1 MNISRTA
8 LGFLLIPLILG
19 FAFPA
24 HAAMQDFLVRL
35 KVCRSID
42 ITLSR
47 ARCYDETIKDY
58 DLDTMNQAPLADKSG
73 KWKVSLERSP
83 IDDSEN
89 VFMTLKGN
97 DYVEAQ
103 NDQYIQPSIVLR
115 CKEGKAQGYIVWETP
130 LGEKEAPVKVRL
142 GKDDMQVENWVLSS
156 DAQAAFVPDIDH
168 FITKLKD
175 YETLFVEISPGIAD
189 PISSTFDLR
198 GSAVA
203 LEPLLKACKLQ
214 DALPSSP
221 KPGQSPQ

>member
-1 MNISRTA
+1 MKISRTA
-8 LGFLLIPLILG
+8 LGLLFITLIIG

-24 HAAMQDFLVRL
+24 HAAIGDFLARL

-47 ARCYDETIKDY
+47 ARCYDETVKDY

-73 KWKVSLERSP
+73 KWKISLERSP

-97 DYVEAQ
+97 DYIAAK
-103 NDQYIQPSIVLR
+103 NDQYIQPSMILR

-130 LGEKEAPVKVRL
+130 LGEKEVPVKVRL
-142 GKDDMQVENWVLSS
+142 GKDETQAENWALSS
-156 DAQAAFVPDIDH
+156 DAEAAFIPDIDH
-168 FITKLKD
+168 FINTLKD
-175 YETLFVEISPGIAD
+175 YETLFVETSPGRAD
-189 PISSTFDLR
+189 TISSTFDLR

-214 DALPSSP
+214 
-221 KPGQSPQ
+221 